1 MDKKLI
7 ALPAG
12 KATGLPAYRQG
23 AAMAVEVLDR
33 IRAQA
38 RAGEAVTPYWLADAL
53 NGLPPDSRRG
63 FLVVVACYAAAAG
76 AVADDVAVRDKIS
89 TIIELMTDI
98 DPKGGAA

>member
-1 MDKKLI
+1 MNKTPI

-23 AAMAVEVLDR
+23 AELAVDALDR

-38 RAGEAVTPYWLADAL
+38 QAGDAVEPYWLTDAL
-53 NGLPPDSRRG
+53 DGLPPDRRRG

-76 AVADDVAVRDKIS
+76 AVADDFAVRRKVLALINRKI
-89 TIIELMTDI
+89 TE
-98 DPKGGAA
+98 GGFA